1 MQQYEAANEAE
12 LEEKSWIRD
21 FLSYLN
27 VRVED
32 LITAQEKLLELTQE
46 PDGPYMYEASIADDL
61 RQLENLRKCEH
72 FLSGRQPFLPL
83 ILKISEDLENTKA
96 VWQKRRGNV
105 RAQADEGSD

>member
-1 MQQYEAANEAE
+1 MCSNMKPPNEAE

-61 RQLENLRKCEH
+61 RQLEK
-72 FLSGRQPFLPL
+72 FA
-83 ILKISEDLENTKA
+83 KM
-96 VWQKRRGNV
+96 
-105 RAQADEGSD
+105 